1 VVTFAGMAPPL
12 EAARSLP
19 LTYIIERAVAQT

>member
-1 VVTFAGMAPPL
+1 VTFAGMAPPL

-19 LTYIIERAVAQT
+19 LTYIIERAMPQT